1 MTSSL
6 SFFARHGF
14 KIVLITV
21 FFMPFMLIG
30 SIRALRSNRNDV
42 KDWLPEDF
50 PETAVHTWFQ
60 QHFPH
65 EQFVL
70 ASWEGC
76 TLDDPRLELL
86 AVKLE
91 TYDPDL
97 EDLELR
103 RRHTKVLRSHGLTT
117 RRAIEQFGDLGRLE
131 ELSQADANEIQRR
144 IDAWRSPFKLPVLTG
159 RRLLD
164 ELQQRYPDL
173 SREDILERLEGTLIG
188 MDHYKTC
195 LVVTLNTAAKGK
207 RLHPTLKIIHK
218 LAQQCDI
225 EPVPPVDD
233 RSIFLRIADGV
244 IGFVAELVYGREPPP
259 EGLHLGGPPV
269 DNVAIDNEG
278 QRTLFRLAGL
288 SAVVGL
294 GISWFCF
301 RSVRLTFMVFFTA
314 LLAAGT
320 GLAMVYF
327 TGSYSDAVLLS
338 MPSLVYVLAISGA
351 IHIVNYYH
359 DAIRENGL
367 TGAPER
373 ALRHGFLPCFL
384 AALTTALGLG
394 SLVISDVVP
403 ISKFG
408 TYSASGVM
416 TTLLLIFLFL
426 PAVLY
431 FFPSRAY
438 AERIRHEGEEQ
449 VGDTLTIR
457 AWRRVGGLIIGHNYL
472 VAGACLVVM
481 VVCAFGLPRLRT
493 SIQLAKLFSA
503 DAPILADYRWLEDN
517 LGPLVPMEVVLRVD
531 NQRCGL
537 SFVDRMR
544 LAEHIQHML
553 KEKLDD
559 VGGALS
565 AATFASDIA
574 PETREPTTVERIA
587 GIDPRRMRDRIL
599 NERLQEHIDQF
610 VELGYLATDK
620 DIAVADEKADPS
632 LEELG
637 LYGPPAEQLAVH
649 GLDSLKDIEA
659 AGDLS
664 ALEGISAEQ
673 AAQVASAVRNWK
685 HNHRNPTL
693 EELGLEAGIAEAL
706 RQRELTTLLA
716 LERYG
721 DPEKPLDERLAAI
734 PGLDPAEAAAVAQAI
749 DTWRTD
755 HGQQLWRITAR
766 VQALGDLDYGLFVH
780 DLQEVVEPVLAQ
792 CRAANIEGVHA
803 TYTGLVPLVYRTQH
817 ALMENLFE
825 SLVMAFGLIA
835 VVMMAV
841 LKSPRSGLLS
851 MIPNLFPVVVIFGI
865 MGWINLLVDIGTM
878 MTASVALGVAVD
890 DTIHYLTWFRDGLD
904 KGWDRKRSALWAY
917 ERCATAMTQTTLI
930 GGFGL
935 SVFAFSSFTP
945 TQRFGV
951 LMLTLLAV
959 ALVGDLI
966 FLPAILTGPVG
977 GLFRGSR
984 KRRPAPSAPPQTE
997 PQPAPAPEQPAP
1009 LDQEPLT
1016 VPIGASAAQHESG
1029 QRSARQSHKAS

>member
-1 MTSSL
+1 MSPP
-6 SFFARHGF
+6 FFARHGF

-91 TYDPDL
+91 SYDPDL
-97 EDLELR
+97 DDQAIR
-103 RRHTKVLRSHGLTT
+103 RGHASVLRAHGLTT
-117 RRAIEQFGDLGRLE
+117 RRAIEEFGDLSRLPG
-131 ELSQADANEIQRR
+131 LSASDAAEIQRKVA
-144 IDAWRSPFKLPVLTG
+144 AWKSPFKPPVLTG
-159 RRLLD
+159 QRLLD
-164 ELQQRYPDL
+164 QLQERYPDL
-173 SREDILERLEGTLIG
+173 GRQKILERLEGTLIG
-188 MDHYKTC
+188 MDHRKTC
-195 LVVTLNTAAKGK
+195 LVVTLSSAATGQ
-207 RLHPTLKIIHK
+207 RLHPTLDIIHK

-225 EPVPPVDD
+225 EPPPPVDD
-233 RSIFLRIADGV
+233 RPILLRLADGAV
-244 IGFVAELVYGREPPP
+244 EFVAELVYGRKPPP

-294 GISWFCF
+294 GISWVCF
-301 RSVRLTFMVFFTA
+301 RSVRLTIMVFFTA
-314 LLAAGT
+314 ILAAGT
-320 GLAMVYF
+320 ALGMVYF
-327 TGSYSDAVLLS
+327 TGSYSDAVLLT

-359 DAIRENGL
+359 DAIREHGL
-367 TGAPER
+367 TSAPER
-373 ALRHGFLPCFL
+373 ALSHGFLPCFL

-403 ISKFG
+403 IAKFG

-416 TTLLLIFLFL
+416 TTLPLIFLFL
-426 PAVLY
+426 PALLY

-438 AERIRHEGEEQ
+438 AQRVRHEGEEQ
-449 VGDTLTIR
+449 VADTLIIR

-472 VAGACLVVM
+472 VATVCLIVM
-481 VVCAFGLPRLRT
+481 VFCAFGLPRLKT

-503 DAPILADYRWLEDN
+503 DAPILADYAWLEDN
-517 LGPLVPMEVVLRVD
+517 LGPLVPMEVILRVD

-544 LAEHIQHML
+544 LARHVQHTL
-553 KEKLDD
+553 KEELDD

-565 AATFASDIA
+565 AATFAADIS
-574 PETREPTTVERIA
+574 PETREPTTIERIA

-599 NERLQEHIDQF
+599 NERLQEHLDQF

-620 DIAVADEKADPS
+620 DIAVADQGADPP

-637 LYGPPAEQLAVH
+637 LFGELAEQLAAQ
-649 GLDSLKDIEA
+649 GLDSLQDLEA

-664 ALEGISAEQ
+664 ALEGISDDQ
-673 AAQVASAVRNWK
+673 AAQVADAVRRWK
-685 HNHRNPTL
+685 HDHRDPTL
-693 EELGLEAGIAEAL
+693 KELGLDARVADVL
-706 RQRELTTLLA
+706 RKRELTTLLA
-716 LERYG
+716 VERFGNPEVPLEG
-721 DPEKPLDERLAAI
+721 RLAAI
-734 PGLDPAEAAAVAQAI
+734 PGLSQTDAAHVAQAI
-749 DTWRTD
+749 DAWRTA

-766 VQALGDLDYGLFVH
+766 VQALGNLDYGLFVH
-780 DLQEVVEPVLAQ
+780 DLREVIEPMLEQ
-792 CRAANIEGVHA
+792 CRAANVEGVHA

-825 SLVMAFGLIA
+825 SLVMAFALIA

-851 MIPNLFPVVVIFGI
+851 MIPNMFPVVVIFGI
-865 MGWINLLVDIGTM
+865 MGWIHLLVDIGTM

-930 GGFGL
+930 GGLGL
-935 SVFAFSSFTP
+935 CVFAFSSFTP

-951 LMLTLLAV
+951 LMLTMLGM

-966 FLPAILTGPVG
+966 FLPALLTGPVG

-984 KRRPAPSAPPQTE
+984 KAAPTPDVPPQTE
-997 PQPAPAPEQPAP
+997 PPQTPVAGLPAPVE
-1009 LDQEPLT
+1009 QEPVT
-1016 VPIGASAAQHESG
+1016 VPISG
-1029 QRSARQSHKAS
+1029 PATQREPGGRSARQSHKAS

>member
-1 MTSSL
+1 MSAP
-6 SFFARHGF
+6 FFARHGF

-30 SIRALRSNRNDV
+30 SIRALRSNRNEV

-70 ASWEGC
+70 ASWKGC

-97 EDLELR
+97 DDLEIRRAPAKLLR
-103 RRHTKVLRSHGLTT
+103 AHGLTS
-117 RRAIEQFGDLGRLE
+117 RRAIEQFGDLSRLPG
-131 ELSQADANEIQRR
+131 LSAADAAEIQRKAA
-144 IDAWRSPFKLPVLTG
+144 AWQSPFKRPVLTG
-159 RRLLD
+159 QRLL
-164 ELQQRYPDL
+164 EQLQKRYPDL
-173 SREDILERLEGTLIG
+173 DRQEILDRLEGTLIG
-188 MDHYKTC
+188 MDHRKTC
-195 LVVTLNTAAKGK
+195 LVVTLSAAAKGP
-207 RLHPTLKIIHK
+207 RLHPTLGIIHK

-225 EPVPPVDD
+225 EPVPPPDE
-233 RSIFLRIADGV
+233 RSLLMRIADGAV
-244 IGFVAELVYGREPPP
+244 EFVAEIVYGRKPPP

-301 RSVRLTFMVFFTA
+301 RSVRLTIMVFFTA
-314 LLAAGT
+314 LLSAGT
-320 GLAMVYF
+320 ALAVVYF

-338 MPSLVYVLAISGA
+338 MPSLVYVLAISGG

-359 DAIRENGL
+359 DAIREHGL
-367 TGAPER
+367 AGAPER
-373 ALRHGFLPCFL
+373 ALRHGILPCFL
-384 AALTTALGLG
+384 AAFTTALGLG

-403 ISKFG
+403 IAKFG

-416 TTLLLIFLFL
+416 TTLLLIFFFL
-426 PAVLY
+426 PALLY

-438 AERIRHEGEEQ
+438 AQRVRHEGQKQ
-449 VGDTLTIR
+449 VADTAIIR
-457 AWRRVGGLIIGHNYL
+457 AWKRAGGWIIGHNYL
-472 VAGACLVVM
+472 VAAGCLVVM
-481 VVCAFGLPRLRT
+481 IACAFGLPRVKT

-517 LGPLVPMEVVLRVD
+517 LGPLVPMEVVLRID

-544 LAEHIQHML
+544 LAQHIQHLL
-553 KEKLDD
+553 KERLDD

-565 AATFASDIA
+565 AATFAADIS

-599 NERLQEHIDQF
+599 NERLQEHMDQF

-620 DIAVADEKADPS
+620 DIAVAEQNADPP

-637 LYGPPAEQLAVH
+637 LFGELASR
-649 GLDSLKDIEA
+649 LKQQKIDSLKDIEA

-664 ALEGISAEQ
+664 ALRGISAAE
-673 AAQVASAVRNWK
+673 AAQVAAAVRRWK
-685 HNHRNPTL
+685 HDHRNPTL
-693 EELGLEAGIAEAL
+693 EELGLEPRVASVL
-706 RQRELTTLLA
+706 RARKLTTLRAAERFGNPA
-716 LERYG
+716 L
-721 DPEKPLDERLAAI
+721 PLEERLAAI
-734 PGLDPAEAAAVAQAI
+734 PGLEPADAAHVAGAI
-749 DTWRTD
+749 DAWRTA

-766 VQALGDLDYGLFVH
+766 IQALGDLDYALFVEE
-780 DLQEVVEPVLAQ
+780 LKKVVEPVLAQ
-792 CRAANIEGVHA
+792 VREANIQGVHA

-825 SLVMAFGLIA
+825 SLMMSFALIT
-835 VVMMAV
+835 VVMMVV
-841 LKSPRSGLLS
+841 LRSPWAGLVS

-865 MGWINLLVDIGTM
+865 IGWIRVAVDIGTM

-890 DTIHYLTWFRDGLD
+890 DTIHYLTWFRDGLNQ
-904 KGWDRKRSALWAY
+904 GWERKRAALWAY

-930 GGFGL
+930 GGLGL

-951 LMLTLLAV
+951 LMLTILAV

-966 FLPAILTGPVG
+966 FHPALLTGPLG

-984 KRRPAPSAPPQTE
+984 KPAPRPDVAPQAQLLQTRRPELPPPVERE
-997 PQPAPAPEQPAP
+997 PV
-1009 LDQEPLT
+1009 T
-1016 VPIGASAAQHESG
+1016 VPINGLATHRQSGAQSAQ
-1029 QRSARQSHKAS
+1029 QSHKAS